1 MNVFRFHDP
10 LWFLLL
16 VPVLAAT
23 VWSMRRRRNGTV
35 LYSSV
40 AFFRELPPTM
50 AQHVKPMLPWVRFGG
65 LMLLVVALARP
76 QEGEEESR
84 IQSQGI
90 AIQMCLDRSGSMRG
104 LDFQIEG
111 KNVTRLEAV
120 KQVFQ
125 DFVTGKDGLS
135 GRPDDLIGLI
145 AFGGF
150 VDNLCPLTLDHSALV
165 ETTRNL
171 RIAEPIYNSRG
182 EIVNQ
187 EILAEE
193 QQTAIGDAVA
203 AGVDRLKQTKAKSK
217 VLILLSDGEN
227 TSGILTPEESAEI
240 AKAHGIKVYT
250 IGVGTSGQ
258 VPVQVTDALGR
269 RRLQYQQMELDEAT
283 LKMLAEK
290 TGGTYFH
297 ATDTEA
303 LKEVYASIDELE
315 KTEVDSQVYSH
326 YRDLFPFALLPGLCL
341 VFMEVGLSATRFRTL
356 P

>member
-1 MNVFRFHDP
+1 MNLFRFHDP

-16 VPVLAAT
+16 LPATAAA
-23 VWSMRRRRNGTV
+23 VWAMRRRRSGTV

-40 AFFRELPPTM
+40 AFFRDLPPTM
-50 AQHVKPMLPWVRFGG
+50 AQHLKPMLPWVRWAG
-65 LMLLVVALARP
+65 LCLLILALARP

-90 AIQMCLDRSGSMRG
+90 AIEMCLDRSGSMRG
-104 LDFQIEG
+104 LDFQIDG
-111 KNVTRLEAV
+111 RNVTRLEAV

-125 DFVTGKDGLS
+125 DFVAGKDGLS

-150 VDNLCPLTLDHSALV
+150 ADNLCPLTLDHVALV
-165 ETTRNL
+165 EMTKKVE
-171 RIAEPIYNSRG
+171 IAEPIINSRG
-182 EIVNQ
+182 EIINQ
-187 EILAEE
+187 AIFEEE

-227 TSGILTPEESAEI
+227 TAGILTPEEAAEI
-240 AKAHGIKVYT
+240 AKAHGIKIYS

-258 VPVQVTDALGR
+258 VPVKVTDPFGR
-269 RRLQYQQMELDEAT
+269 QRIQYQQMELDEAT
-283 LKMLAEK
+283 LKMLADK
-290 TGGTYFH
+290 TGGQYFH
-297 ATDTEA
+297 AGDTEA
-303 LKEVYASIDELE
+303 LKEVYAAIDELE

-326 YRDLFPFALLPGLCL
+326 YRELFAFALVPGLFL